1 MVLRPRRTRR
11 VCWVLAGVVVV
22 VFAVLGTVL
31 SGSTG
36 DVTGAVFQRS
46 DKIAMAILG
55 VLVAAGI
62 LVFARPRVIADEHSI
77 KIRNIISQ
85 YDLPWSIVQ
94 AVKFDRGSPWA
105 SVDLSDGDNLP
116 IIAVQAADKQY
127 AVDGVRAL
135 RRLLAQS
142 KVAPGPPVPEPA
154 VPELGDDD
162 AGLVV

>member
-1 MVLRPRRTRR
+1 MELRPRRTRR

-22 VFAVLGTVL
+22 LFASLATVL
-31 SGSTG
+31 TGSTG
-36 DVTGAVFQRS
+36 DENGAVFQR
-46 DKIAMAILG
+46 DDQFAMAVLG

-62 LVFARPRVIADEHSI
+62 LVFARPRIIADERG
-77 KIRNIISQ
+77 IRFRNLISG
-85 YDLPWSIVQ
+85 YDLPWSIVL

-105 SVDLSDGDNLP
+105 SVDLADGDNLP
-116 IIAVQAADKQY
+116 IMAIQAVDKQY

-142 KVAPGPPVPEPA
+142 RAAAA